1 MQNKYI
7 KFLLFVSVVAFI
19 IPQIAMASWWNPF
32 SWNIWNSFQSAFSV
46 VFNKSQPEPTVIAE
60 GILKKTETE
69 QKKDGDKIK
78 KEQEQESENQI
89 PPSTST
95 NLALNLSDP
104 VGQIVHHLF
113 NIEGTPSAKGVVFT
127 LDGKEIWTTLLLNQK
142 KGLSIFDALTG
153 KKITD
158 INLNNGGGVEIIFSS
173 DGSKVYVSQME
184 TGKVFEI
191 DVVSKKI
198 LRIFN
203 TGGVWTKFLVLSRDG
218 KTLFASNW
226 SSNDVS
232 QINLDTGMLVRKI
245 KTVATPRGL
254 FITKDNS
261 TLYVA
266 GFDKGEIQKID
277 LNTGESNIIFKSDGA
292 MRQIVGDE
300 DRGLLFVSDMGKAA
314 IWQVS
319 LKDDKVTKFAKTDIN
334 PNTIELSSDK
344 KMLFVSCRGINYS
357 STVYNIP
364 GPEWGSVLIF
374 DAESGKMLDA
384 IVGGNQPTALTISS
398 DSKKLVFSNFLD
410 ARMEV
415 FQVPSYEVF
424 LNGNGGRSLVYKKE
438 LKKQ

>member
-1 MQNKYI
+1 
-7 KFLLFVSVVAFI
+7 
-19 IPQIAMASWWNPF
+19 MAVNLKNP
-32 SWNIWNSFQSAFSV
+32 
-46 VFNKSQPEPTVIAE
+46 
-60 GILKKTETE
+60 
-69 QKKDGDKIK
+69 
-78 KEQEQESENQI
+78 
-89 PPSTST
+89 
-95 NLALNLSDP
+95 ALNLSDP
-104 VGQIVHHLF
+104 AGQIVRHLF
-113 NIEGTPSAKGVVFT
+113 NIEGAPSAKGVAFSN
-127 LDGKEIWTTLLLNQK
+127 DGKEIWTTLLLNER
-142 KGLSIFDALTG
+142 KGVSIFDALTG
-153 KKITD
+153 KKIKD
-158 INLNNGGGVEIIFSS
+158 INLKNGGGVEIIFNL

-191 DVVSKKI
+191 DAVSKNI

-203 TGGVWTKFLVLSRDG
+203 TGGVWTKFLALSPDQ

-226 SSNDVS
+226 VSNNVS
-232 QINLDTGMLVRKI
+232 EINLTTGKLVRKI

-261 TLYVA
+261 ALYIA

-277 LNTGESNIIFKSDGA
+277 LKTGAGKVIYKSNGA

-300 DRGLLFVSDMGKAA
+300 DARMLFVSDMGKAT

-319 LKDDKVTKFAKTDIN
+319 LKDDKVTKFAKTDYN
-334 PNTIELSSDK
+334 PNTIEMSADK

-374 DAESGKMLDA
+374 DVKTGKMLDA
-384 IVGGNQPTALTISS
+384 IVGGNQPTALAISS

-415 FQVPSYEVF
+415 FQVPLYENF
-424 LNGNGGRSLVYKKE
+424 KNGGGGRSAVYKKE
-438 LKKQ
+438 LKK